1 VPGIPTRDR
10 VQTPHNGV
18 DDKWKSVEARGRHSL
33 IRRNL
38 REFPYRIYFYVTGP
52 GAGGS
57 AIVEH
62 PTYGS

>member
-1 VPGIPTRDR
+1 MPGIPTRDR

-38 REFPYRIYFYVTGP
+38 REFPQRIYL
-52 GAGGS
+52 
-57 AIVEH
+57 
-62 PTYGS
+62 